1 MDRIDATYTMSFQDS
16 HDAYA
21 YIYEI
26 RKELLSQFEKDVA
39 LSKETRDKLVQEKS
53 ELLFAHNV
61 TINANSF
68 DDILIQCNEEINNA
82 KETLSTELK
91 RLEDVENWVKKVY
104 NSKAKFA
111 RNSQSIKNPVEW
123 LKDKLEK
130 FKNNFHFFDPIMARL
145 GKTLDTLKE
154 HINDSK
160 EQKAEILNELEPE
173 LEYAKDI
180 NNFTKTNTFKE
191 FLDGITRNAVDN
203 IQFIKAKFYNIE
215 KNNYEK
221 KIVSCKDK
229 YDKIDAKI
237 KNEAIAL
244 KAIQQKRLDV
254 INKYRYKAH
263 KSPLQLKDIAKE
275 TGKIRQSH
283 LAKLVKAKNMIILE
297 MNQNICESQKITEKQ
312 INLIK
317 NTHYDK
323 NDLNIKKYEREGL
336 AANLEFLTN
345 NGLFVGENVTEDR
358 IKALANLLTVSTL
371 PNGDLNIKLVDAVI
385 ENDISVKDINL
396 LTRAIDCDFV
406 NPDLDV
412 GNGYLDTNEIR
423 KIIQAGMDNS
433 SFIENLKNR
442 NIQPSISDL
451 ANVNKGIIFAVN
463 QMCLVDNI
471 PNDIIEK
478 VISGEI
484 DLKNVKS
491 IIIAATAAPNINE
504 SDKFIA
510 KAKEDLDNPEVQEMD
525 IINEFETIAKE
536 KIEETQKETQKIE
549 KTINDLQVKTDDD
562 IAKEIVDKTQDEINI
577 IATKELTNPAEPLTD
592 IDGAE
597 IPLAQYKF
605 NMRDMHSMTEAIPDK
620 SRKIF
625 VSTTNAKATKFL
637 EEKLAAQDIPHEVSY
652 RNYAMDKAVKDI
664 KSHEKKLDNQEI
676 SR

>member
-191 FLDGITRNAVDN
+191 FLDGITRNTVDN

-297 MNQNICESQKITEKQ
+297 MNQNICESQ
-312 INLIK
+312 
-317 NTHYDK
+317 
-323 NDLNIKKYEREGL
+323 
-336 AANLEFLTN
+336 
-345 NGLFVGENVTEDR
+345 
-358 IKALANLLTVSTL
+358 
-371 PNGDLNIKLVDAVI
+371 
-385 ENDISVKDINL
+385 
-396 LTRAIDCDFV
+396 
-406 NPDLDV
+406 
-412 GNGYLDTNEIR
+412 
-423 KIIQAGMDNS
+423 
-433 SFIENLKNR
+433 
-442 NIQPSISDL
+442 
-451 ANVNKGIIFAVN
+451 
-463 QMCLVDNI
+463 
-471 PNDIIEK
+471 
-478 VISGEI
+478 
-484 DLKNVKS
+484 
-491 IIIAATAAPNINE
+491 
-504 SDKFIA
+504 
-510 KAKEDLDNPEVQEMD
+510 
-525 IINEFETIAKE
+525 
-536 KIEETQKETQKIE
+536 
-549 KTINDLQVKTDDD
+549 
-562 IAKEIVDKTQDEINI
+562 
-577 IATKELTNPAEPLTD
+577 
-592 IDGAE
+592 
-597 IPLAQYKF
+597 
-605 NMRDMHSMTEAIPDK
+605 
-620 SRKIF
+620 
-625 VSTTNAKATKFL
+625 
-637 EEKLAAQDIPHEVSY
+637 
-652 RNYAMDKAVKDI
+652 
-664 KSHEKKLDNQEI
+664 
-676 SR
+676 